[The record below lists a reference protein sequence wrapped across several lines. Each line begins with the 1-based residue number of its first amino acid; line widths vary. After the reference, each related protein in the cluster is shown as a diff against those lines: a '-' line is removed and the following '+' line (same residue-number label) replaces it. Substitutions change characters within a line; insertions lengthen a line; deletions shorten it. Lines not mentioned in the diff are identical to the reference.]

1 MKQMSVN
8 LLFLIEQCLPFD
20 NDIAKFINQE
30 IINLNEWSVEIR
42 YDENDSIDYQM
53 IKSSL
58 DILFELKLY
67 IDSKFPMKIYIRK
80 K

>member
-30 IINLNEWSVEIR
+30 IINLNE
-42 YDENDSIDYQM
+42 
-53 IKSSL
+53 
-58 DILFELKLY
+58 
-67 IDSKFPMKIYIRK
+67 
-80 K
+80 